1 MKGASLNFLKRER
14 ATLEAAVPSLD
25 AHIAALSLAD
35 MEKPGNPAIK
45 IFRECG
51 GPGLVIPTEYGG
63 AGATPLEALR
73 VQFAVGSRA
82 PSLAIATT
90 MHHFSVATIVEMVA
104 MKIGSGFEWMI
115 LEAIAKQKLLV
126 ASGFAEGRS
135 GASIMSSFLQV
146 ERGKDGVVVNGTKK
160 PCSLTHSMDLLTAS
174 MVIPGRSGEPELAVA
189 IIPSATPGIERR
201 PFWTNAVLAGAE
213 SDEVYLDN
221 VEVQEKLITY
231 LGSPG
236 QLDALQSRGFLWFE
250 LLISASYLGMAAGL
264 VERVIEAGR
273 GNAAERA
280 QLGIEITGALSAL
293 EGIACAMAAEKGAD
307 ENRQELA
314 RALFVR
320 YTVQRAIENATALA
334 TELLGGMAFM
344 RSSEPTYLR
353 AAAHCLVFHPPGRVS
368 ASAALAKYLE
378 GEPLVI

>member
-1 MKGASLNFLKRER
+1 LNFLKRER
-14 ATLEAAVPSLD
+14 ATLERTVPSLD
-25 AHIAALSLAD
+25 AQLAALPLVD
-35 MEKPGNPAIK
+35 MEKPGNPAIG
-45 IFRECG
+45 IFRRCG
-51 GPGLVIPTEYGG
+51 GAGLVIPTAHGG
-63 AGATPLEALR
+63 AGASPLDAVR

-104 MKIGSGFEWMI
+104 MKTGTGFEWML

-146 ERGKDGVVVNGTKK
+146 VRGRDGFVVSGSKK

-174 MVIPGRSGEPELAVA
+174 MVVPGRGGEPELAVA
-189 IIPSATPGIERR
+189 IIPSNSPGIERR
-201 PFWTNAVLAGAE
+201 PFWTNAILAGAE
-213 SDEVYLDN
+213 SDEVVLDN
-221 VEVQEKLITY
+221 VAVQEKLVTY

-264 VERVIEAGR
+264 AERVIEAGR
-273 GNAAERA
+273 GSAAERA
-280 QLGIEITGALSAL
+280 QLGIEILGALAAL
-293 EGIACAMAAEKGAD
+293 EGIARAMAGEEG
-307 ENRQELA
+307 ENREELA

-320 YTVQRAIENATALA
+320 FTVQRAIESATALA
-334 TELLGGMAFM
+334 TELLGGMAFI
-344 RSSEPTYLR
+344 RSFEPSYLR
-353 AAAHCLVFHPPGRVS
+353 AAAHGLVFHPPGRFS
-368 ASAALAKYLE
+368 ALPALAKYLE

>member
-1 MKGASLNFLKRER
+1 M
-14 ATLEAAVPSLD
+14 PSLD
-25 AHIAALSLAD
+25 AELAALPLAD
-35 MEKPGNPAIK
+35 MEKPGNPAIRV
-45 IFRECG
+45 FRQCG
-51 GPGLVIPTEYGG
+51 GSGLVIPIEYGG
-63 AGATPLEALR
+63 AGATPLEAVR

-104 MKIGSGFEWMI
+104 MKIGSGFEWML

-135 GASIMSSFLQV
+135 GASIMSSFLHV
-146 ERGKDGVVVNGTKK
+146 ERAKDGFVVSGSKK
-160 PCSLTHSMDLLTAS
+160 PCSLAHSMDLLTAS
-174 MVIPGRSGEPELAVA
+174 MIVTGRGGEPELAVA
-189 IIPSATPGIERR
+189 IIPSTTPGIERR
-201 PFWTNAVLAGAE
+201 PFWTNAILAGAE

-221 VEVQEKLITY
+221 VAVQEKLVSY

-264 VERVIEAGR
+264 AERVIAAGK
-273 GNAAERA
+273 GGPSERA
-280 QLGIEITGALSAL
+280 QLGIEIIGALSAL
-293 EGIACAMAAEKGAD
+293 EGIARAMAGESAE
-307 ENRQELA
+307 ESRHELA

-334 TELLGGMAFM
+334 TELLGGMTFI
-344 RSSEPTYLR
+344 RSSEPSYMS
-353 AAAHCLVFHPPGRVS
+353 AAAHCLVFHPPGRFS
-368 ASAALAKYLE
+368 AFAALAKYLD